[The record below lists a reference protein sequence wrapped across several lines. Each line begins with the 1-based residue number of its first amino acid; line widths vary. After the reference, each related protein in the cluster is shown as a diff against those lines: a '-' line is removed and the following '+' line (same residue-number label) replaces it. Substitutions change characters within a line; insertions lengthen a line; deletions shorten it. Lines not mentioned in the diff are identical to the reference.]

1 MWSNMKIQV
10 SLCKNCMTTRKSK
23 TNADNR
29 TCSTQVFK
37 KNPAY
42 VSLSTIP
49 STAALRCLLN
59 GQDQDKPVNK
69 RFSRVLNKSRKNLR
83 KIRMYYLKLT
93 ANTNVCKERSTSL
106 SSFKQYGCVS
116 HSMGPQN
123 RCLHIHS
130 DS

>member
-1 MWSNMKIQV
+1 MKIQV

-69 RFSRVLNKSRKNLR
+69 RFSRVLNKQARIYEKYCN
-83 KIRMYYLKLT
+83 IRMYYLKLT
-93 ANTNVCKERSTSL
+93 ANTNVYKERRTSL
-106 SSFKQYGCVS
+106 SGFKQYSSVS

-123 RCLHIHS
+123 RSLHIHS